1 MDAAELATIPFFAAL
16 SVEERERLAP
26 CAKRTV
32 VPAGLAITVMG
43 ERGDEF
49 FVIEEGRAYVSQ
61 DAARLA
67 ELGPGDFFGE
77 VALVDPEWRTASVL
91 AATTMHLIVLTEGSC
106 GALLRDNPQLADRL
120 SIAARERLAQSGY

>member
-26 CAKRTV
+26 CAKREV
-32 VPAGLAITVMG
+32 VPAGLVITVLG

-49 FVIEEGRAYVSQ
+49 FVIEDGRAYVSQ
-61 DAARLA
+61 DAARIG

-77 VALVDPEWRTASVL
+77 IALVDPSWRTASVQ
-91 AATTMHLIVLTEGSC
+91 AATSMHLIVLSEGSC
-106 GALLRDNPQLADRL
+106 GALLRENPRLADRL
-120 SIAARERLAQSGY
+120 SATARERLAQGEN

>member
-16 SVEERERLAP
+16 SEEERERLAL
-26 CAKRTV
+26 CAKREV
-32 VPAGLAITVMG
+32 VPAGLVITVLG

-49 FVIEEGRAYVSQ
+49 YVIESGRAYVSQ
-61 DAARLA
+61 DAARLG

-77 VALVDPEWRTASVL
+77 IALVDPSWRTASVE

-106 GALLRDNPQLADRL
+106 GALLSDNPQLADRL
-120 SIAARERLAQSGY
+120 STTARERLAQSEN